1 MPKLGISFGLGSS
14 VVEGAIVAGGDD
26 GGGGGG
32 GGGGVTYIAASTFT
46 LSEDAVTNSTLSVV
60 TSQTDE
66 NSVTKTDVVKIV
78 AGKDLASSDNVAA
91 LTTSGIADLT
101 DGSTVNLTF
110 SVYYPTANAGDT
122 TSSSSIGFVGSA
134 SDASKLSGSNTNL
147 GEWNTFTGTVTV
159 GSTNNNLLVFVDDAG
174 GGAMQDGDEFYLAE
188 VRVY

>member
-26 GGGGGG
+26 GGG